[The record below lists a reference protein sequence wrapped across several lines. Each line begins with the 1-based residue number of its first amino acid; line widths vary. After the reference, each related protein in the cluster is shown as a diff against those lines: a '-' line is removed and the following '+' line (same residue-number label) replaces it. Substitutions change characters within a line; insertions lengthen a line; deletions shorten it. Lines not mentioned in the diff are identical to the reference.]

1 MAKYRQGRINDA
13 VAEELAV
20 ALRDVRD
27 PRIVSSMVSITR
39 ADVTR
44 DLKIAKVYFSSM
56 GDPSE
61 AKKALTGAAGLF
73 RCRLAQ
79 ALNLRITPELVF
91 IPDNSIEHGARIS
104 ELLHQIDAERAARE
118 ANREG
123 SEETEK

>member
-27 PRIVSSMVSITR
+27 PRITSSMVSITR

-56 GDPSE
+56 GDPAE

-118 ANREG
+118 ADRGG

>member
-56 GDPSE
+56 GDPAE

-123 SEETEK
+123 SEETKK

>member
-56 GDPSE
+56 GDPAE

-104 ELLHQIDAERAARE
+104 ELLHQIDAERVARE

>member
-13 VAEELAV
+13 VAQELAV

-27 PRIVSSMVSITR
+27 PRITSSMVSITR

-56 GDPSE
+56 GDPAE

-73 RCRLAQ
+73 RCRLAA
-79 ALNLRITPELVF
+79 ALNLRITPELIF

-104 ELLHQIDAERAARE
+104 ELLRQIDAERAARE
-118 ANREG
+118 ANRGE

>member
-56 GDPSE
+56 GDPAE

-73 RCRLAQ
+73 RCRLAA

-104 ELLHQIDAERAARE
+104 ELLRQIDAERAARE
-118 ANREG
+118 ADPGE

>member
-20 ALRDVRD
+20 ALRDVQD

-56 GDPSE
+56 GDPAE
-61 AKKALTGAAGLF
+61 AKKALTGAAGLV

-91 IPDNSIEHGARIS
+91 IPDSSIEHGARIS

-118 ANREG
+118 ANREE
-123 SEETEK
+123 SEEDEK

>member
-1 MAKYRQGRINDA
+1 MAKYRQSRINDA

-56 GDPSE
+56 GDPAE